1 MNTKEGTWDAGRVFQ
16 ALGRIGYEPVSAL
29 LEFVD
34 NSVSARATRV
44 VVKVNEERAEG
55 KRGRPRTVL
64 KSFVVADNGRG
75 MNEEGLANALTL
87 GSSTQLYD
95 EHTLSKFG
103 MGLKTATA
111 SLGRRLEIVSR
122 PKADSAN
129 VYKAVLDQDSILEAE
144 KYVYYLTEPT
154 AEDLT
159 ELDACAQGRSGTLI
173 RVTKL
178 LLDSLPR
185 TSEIVAGLKSR
196 AGVIYYYFLKGLAE
210 GSERLSLK
218 IDEHDVAPVDAL
230 FVDEIADGADGDLN
244 EHTWDGLS
252 PKWIARPQRIQLAT
266 TGILSAEVAMTQVP
280 HPPSVARLTSTPQ
293 KSCRDRYLIGAGN
306 YGFYIYRNWRLI
318 SWADSLGW
326 VPRDKDLYAFRGRLL
341 IHSDADDVLNL
352 NVTKSRIQLSE
363 IARDQLIP
371 RVQEAMKRSI
381 VAWNNAKQTTMRL
394 LQPDPH
400 DAANEALN
408 RISTLQADED
418 WRDEILAPLEEKK
431 VLEARRTKAVSA
443 KPINRE
449 DRRRVNETG
458 QRVLYVDTL
467 DNNQLWE
474 RAHDPEHGLIV
485 RVNRAHRF
493 CRHILDTV
501 PENGN
506 LQKIIDVLFFAIA
519 RGEYDLVYKSEHNGD
534 EIEEILAEYREEVG
548 DTLSDVVR
556 RLNLTEFLADGLE
569 RHQ

>member
-1 MNTKEGTWDAGRVFQ
+1 MNTKEGTWNAGRVFQ

-34 NSVSARATRV
+34 NSVSARATCV
-44 VVKVNEERAEG
+44 VVKVNEERTEG
-55 KRGRPRTVL
+55 KRGRPRTIL

-75 MNEEGLANALTL
+75 MDEEGLANALTL
-87 GSSTQLYD
+87 GSSTQLYG

-111 SLGRRLEIVSR
+111 SLGERLEIVSR

-129 VYKAVLDQDSILEAE
+129 VYKAVLDQDSILEAG
-144 KYVYYLTEPT
+144 KYVYHLTEPT
-154 AEDLT
+154 AEDLMA
-159 ELDACAQGRSGTLI
+159 LDACAQGGSGTLI

-178 LLDSLPR
+178 LLNSLPR

-218 IDEHDVAPVDAL
+218 IDEHDVAPADPL

-252 PKWIARPQRIQLAT
+252 PKWIARPQRIQLAP
-266 TGILSAEVAMTQVP
+266 TGILSAEVAMTQLP

-318 SWADSLGW
+318 SWGDSLGW

-341 IHSDADDVLNL
+341 INSDADDVLNI
-352 NVTKSRIQLSE
+352 NVTKSRIQLSD

-381 VAWNNAKQTTMRL
+381 VAWNNAKQTTRRL
-394 LQPDPH
+394 IQPDPH

-449 DRRRVNETG
+449 DRRRINETG

-474 RAHDPEHGLIV
+474 RAHDAEHGLIV

-519 RGEYDLVYKSEHNGD
+519 RGEYDLVYKSEHNDD
-534 EIEEILAEYREEVG
+534 EIEAILAEYREEVG
-548 DTLSDVVR
+548 GTLSDVVR
-556 RLNLTEFLADGLE
+556 RLNLTEFLADGDV
-569 RHQ
+569 

>member
-1 MNTKEGTWDAGRVFQ
+1 MNIKEGTWNAGHVFQ
-16 ALGRIGYEPVSAL
+16 ALSRIGYEPVSAL
-29 LEFVD
+29 LDLVD
-34 NSVSARATRV
+34 NSVSANATNIVINVETDR
-44 VVKVNEERAEG
+44 EEQGR
-55 KRGRPRTVL
+55 RGRPRAVL
-64 KSFVVADNGRG
+64 KSFVVADNGCG
-75 MNEEGLANALTL
+75 MDEEGLANALTL
-87 GSSTQLYD
+87 GSSTQLYG

-111 SLGRRLEIVSR
+111 SLGKRLEIVSR
-122 PKADSAN
+122 PKEDPAN
-129 VYKAVLDQDSILEAE
+129 VYKAVLDQDSILEAG
-144 KYVYYLTEPT
+144 KYVYHLTEPT
-154 AEDLT
+154 EEDLR
-159 ELDACAQGRSGTLI
+159 ELNACAQGESGTLI

-218 IDEHDVAPVDAL
+218 IDEHEVAPVDPL
-230 FVDEIADGADGDLN
+230 FVDEIADGNDGDLN

-266 TGILSAEVAMTQVP
+266 AGTLSAEIAMTQLP
-280 HPPSVARLTSTPQ
+280 HPSSVARLTSTPQ
-293 KSCRDRYLIGAGN
+293 KRCRDRYLIGPGN

-318 SWADSLGW
+318 SWADSLGC
-326 VPRDKDLYAFRGRLL
+326 VRHAQDLYAFRGRLL
-341 IHSDADDVLNL
+341 INSDADDVLNI

-363 IARDQLIP
+363 IAQDQLMP

-381 VAWNNAKQTTMRL
+381 VAWNNAKQTTKRL

-418 WRDEILAPLEEKK
+418 WRDEILAPLEEKQT
-431 VLEARRTKAVSA
+431 LEARRTKAASA

-449 DRRRVNETG
+449 DRQRINETG

-474 RAHDPEHGLIV
+474 RAHHPEHGLIV
-485 RVNRAHRF
+485 RVNRSHRF

-519 RGEYDLVYKSEHNGD
+519 RGEYDLVYKSNHEDNT
-534 EIEEILAEYREEVG
+534 IEEILAEYREEVG
-548 DTLSDVVR
+548 GTLSDVVR
-556 RLNLTEFLADGLE
+556 RLNLTEFLSDGDV
-569 RHQ
+569 